1 MSGRVLVYGGRGAL
15 GSEIVTK
22 FKHEGWWVA
31 NIDTAPNTQA
41 DENVTVAAGDSWQEQ
56 HDAVSASVSSLLAG
70 AADTAK
76 LDAVICV
83 AGGWAGGSP
92 AAKEFVKNSEAMWR
106 SSVWPASISAS
117 LATAHLRPGGMIV
130 LPGAAAP
137 AAGGTPGMAGY
148 GMAKAAVHH
157 LTRSLAC
164 AGSGLAED
172 CLAAAILPVTLD
184 TPMNRKWMAKAD
196 QSAWTPLDF
205 VSGLMYKWATSADRP
220 QSGSLVKMVTK
231 GGNTELEMMQ

>member
-1 MSGRVLVYGGRGAL
+1 M
-15 GSEIVTK
+15 
-22 FKHEGWWVA
+22 
-31 NIDTAPNTQA
+31 
-41 DENVTVAAGDSWQEQ
+41 TVAAGDSWQEQ

-148 GMAKAAVHH
+148 GMAKVR
-157 LTRSLAC
+157 LRSKVT
-164 AGSGLAED
+164 
-172 CLAAAILPVTLD
+172 PV
-184 TPMNRKWMAKAD
+184 
-196 QSAWTPLDF
+196 Q
-205 VSGLMYKWATSADRP
+205 
-220 QSGSLVKMVTK
+220 Q
-231 GGNTELEMMQ
+231 

>member
-1 MSGRVLVYGGRGAL
+1 M
-15 GSEIVTK
+15 
-22 FKHEGWWVA
+22 
-31 NIDTAPNTQA
+31 
-41 DENVTVAAGDSWQEQ
+41 TVAAGDSWQEQ

-92 AAKEFVKNSEAMWR
+92 AAKEFVRNSEAMWR

-148 GMAKAAVHH
+148 GMAKVR
-157 LTRSLAC
+157 LRS
-164 AGSGLAED
+164 
-172 CLAAAILPVTLD
+172 
-184 TPMNRKWMAKAD
+184 
-196 QSAWTPLDF
+196 
-205 VSGLMYKWATSADRP
+205 
-220 QSGSLVKMVTK
+220 
-231 GGNTELEMMQ
+231 